1 MSITVQTASA
11 ATLRYRD
18 QGTYASLG
26 AAITE
31 ALAAQVEGSIIA
43 RVTVDR
49 TDADVLAA
57 AGEIYQTEGGEWMDA
72 GQRMTLVVE

>member
-1 MSITVQTASA
+1 MTITVQTASA
-11 ATLRYRD
+11 ATLRYRAR
-18 QGTYASLG
+18 GTYASLG

-31 ALAAQVEGSIIA
+31 ALSAQVEGSIIA

-49 TDADVLAA
+49 ADADVLAA